1 MKQMLVKI
9 KRDQDKGDDN
19 FFFKTEEDKA
29 LFKATVPEN
38 QMKPLWQ
45 AWDYLLK
52 NGWFHDEYYDDGEY
66 KKIVGL
72 GGRAFLV
79 WKKPETDAEELELCL
94 KAHDWY
100 YEWSDAYNTYD
111 KGEAERDRIKRLM
124 KKVGAPKAVELYKK
138 FAPVDMKWGLRL
150 MGVVE

>member
-1 MKQMLVKI
+1 MKQMMVKI
-9 KRDQDKGDDN
+9 KEVAKNEDT
-19 FFFKTEEDKA
+19 FFFKTEEDSA
-29 LFKATVPEN
+29 LFKATVPED
-38 QMKPLWQ
+38 QMNPRWK

-52 NGWFHDEYYDDGEY
+52 NGWFHDEYYADGEY

-100 YEWSDAYNTYD
+100 YEWSDAYNTYA

-124 KKVGAPKAVELYKK
+124 KKVGKPQAVEIYRKI
-138 FAPVDMKWGLRL
+138 APVDMKWGLRL
-150 MGVVE
+150 MGVEE